1 MAMTTASE
9 LGRFSPIFVRL
20 SRIWRYVAGELFL
33 ESEGVD
39 MGFGFAE
46 SLVWVRW
53 SCKIFALRISSQE
66 LHQAL
71 RFRKE
76 LVALCCLSRPGLAQ
90 PPRHRLIGMIL
101 CIHFFKSPR
110 VA

>member
-1 MAMTTASE
+1 MLVALTNLSIW
-9 LGRFSPIFVRL
+9 LVKVSPPTLPKI
-20 SRIWRYVAGELFL
+20 
-33 ESEGVD
+33 GVD

-53 SCKIFALRISSQE
+53 SCKNFALRISSQE

-76 LVALCCLSRPGLAQ
+76 VVALCCLTLLQKESFAMNCDKGYFGKWGLNFLLVRP
-90 PPRHRLIGMIL
+90 
-101 CIHFFKSPR
+101 
-110 VA
+110 VVWD